1 MRVVLG
7 ELNWLQCREKQPHDG
22 IITRDFTKVRVVVLN
37 GKGVP
42 LIFLSYDV

>member
-1 MRVVLG
+1 MRVV
-7 ELNWLQCREKQPHDG
+7 LQCREKQPHDG
-22 IITRDFTKVRVVVLN
+22 IITQKVRVVVLN